1 MELNCETTTL
11 SFSKGMT
18 NKPSDLLS
26 EDSELSFCEDFIY
39 RSGEMKP
46 IQRMANIGSIGGKIM
61 HVHKMADFE
70 NIVTYDEFADG
81 GTLSIYKKGKY
92 DEAAFTY
99 TNIGAVYDVNSVGN
113 TLVAATD
120 SGLRYFLHKGDKY
133 KDLGVDMPEPH
144 FKPWFDIW
152 NAILPKNTYD
162 DIMPFLKDK
171 GNVSYTLN
179 DDGTISVEN
188 GGNKSYHLFELP
200 TDTEKYDNA
209 QSRIKGSVSKAT
221 NIVKENNYFP
231 HPFFIRFAWKL
242 FDGSYAKISN
252 PIICYPTA
260 RRNGNFVESSP
271 STYQPLK
278 YIIRFQP
285 CYGELYFQASNNH
298 IGEWGDIIK
307 ELVVFASDDVAPY
320 NIDED
325 WKIERPENLNG
336 QRRYDGVSNGKYLD
350 VAYKFT
356 SDDAS
361 LSNNGLD
368 SLVAQILFVPKKY
381 KTDDEIIDELMKK
394 TQYYRL
400 FSLKADSLQM
410 KGATVKAS
418 TVMKSH
424 TVENLTSQ
432 EQLPVDDYYGWTQKV
447 GKKIYPYNNRLNL
460 LRVDRYPFRGFNLF
474 TADSCTNG
482 EDFVFYTHI
491 VSDSMDAWVK
501 SDSNTMLEATLPGWL
516 YYPDP
521 NATEMVIMK
530 ASGDEGSSC
539 VKVKLTPHPSL
550 NGAYSF
556 SSMPVYNH
564 VVSGSETE
572 PSVDATAH
580 ETLDSQIFTSVA
592 NNPFIFESKGDNTI
606 GTGKI
611 LGIVANTEA
620 VSQGQFGQYPLLVFT
635 DEGIYAMSVNAE
647 GLYSS
652 IHPISREVCNNAA
665 SITPTDKVIF
675 FTSEKGLMATS
686 GGAAVCVSEQLS
698 GGKNRGLPESFLP
711 FRKFINNCMIAY
723 DYKASLLRIF
733 NKSTNYHYVYNM
745 VDKNFAIAQNYAGG
759 KIFCRNVANN
769 YPDSLVQFTD
779 SMVYSLTGIPLEEDD
794 ENTYGGLFTTRPLKL
809 GGSKILKSL
818 RAVKHLADTYDG
830 VVSLEVYGS
839 NDCKHWCKLESL
851 KGKPWA
857 YFKFKYNLSDFKAS
871 DTFTGSLVRVQN
883 RRSLMNDMEF

>member
-18 NKPSDLLS
+18 NIPSDLLS
-26 EDSELSFCEDFIY
+26 EDRELSFCEDFIY

-46 IQRMANIGSIGGKIM
+46 IQRMANIGSIGGTIM
-61 HVHKMADFE
+61 HVHKMADYE
-70 NIVTYDEFADG
+70 NIITYDEFADG
-81 GTLSIYKKGKY
+81 GTLSIYKKGEYEK
-92 DEAAFTY
+92 AAFTY

-120 SGLRYFLHKGDKY
+120 SGLRYFLHKGNKY

-162 DIMPFLKDK
+162 DIMPFLKDN

-188 GGNKSYHLFELP
+188 GGNYSYHLFELP

-260 RRNGNFVESSP
+260 RRNGNFVEPSP
-271 STYQPLK
+271 SAYHPLN

-298 IGEWGDIIK
+298 IGEWRDIIK

-320 NIDED
+320 DVDED
-325 WKIERPENLNG
+325 WKIARPETLNG

-350 VAYKFT
+350 IAYKFT
-356 SDDAS
+356 IDDGS
-361 LSNNGLD
+361 LNNNGLD
-368 SLVAQILFVPKKY
+368 SLVTQIQFVPKKY
-381 KTDDEIIDELMKK
+381 KTDDEIIDELTKK
-394 TQYYRL
+394 TQYYKL

-432 EQLPVDDYYGWTQKV
+432 EQLAVDDYYGWTQKV

-460 LRVDRYPFRGFNLF
+460 LGIDRYPFRGFNLF

-521 NATEMVIMK
+521 NATEMIIMK
-530 ASGDEGSSC
+530 TSGDEDSGG

-556 SSMPVYNH
+556 ASLPVYGH

-572 PSVDATAH
+572 PTIDAAAH
-580 ETLDSQIFTSVA
+580 ETLDSQIFTSVV
-592 NNPFIFESKGDNTI
+592 NNPFIFESKGDNTV
-606 GTGKI
+606 GTGTI

-652 IHPISREVCNNAA
+652 VHPISREVCNNAA
-665 SITPTDKVIF
+665 SITPTDKAVY

-686 GGAAVCVSEQLS
+686 GGEAVCVSEQLS
-698 GGKNRGLPESFLP
+698 GGKNRGLPKNFLP
-711 FRKFINNCMIAY
+711 FRKFIINCMIAY

-745 VDKNFAIAQNYAGG
+745 VEKNFAIAQNYAGG

-769 YPDSLVQFTD
+769 YPDSLIQFTD
-779 SMVYSLTGIPLEEDD
+779 SLVYSLTGIPLEEDD
-794 ENTYGGLFTTRPLKL
+794 ENTYDGLFTTRPLKL
-809 GGSKILKSL
+809 GGSMMLKSL
-818 RAVKHLADTYDG
+818 RDIKHLADTDDG
-830 VVSLEVYGS
+830 KISLEVYGS

-857 YFKFKYNLSDFKAS
+857 YFTFKYNLSDFKAS
-871 DTFTGSLVRVQN
+871 DAFTGSLVRVQN
-883 RRSLMNDMEF
+883 RRALMHNMEF